1 LSMLAHDDALRDKLD
16 AAVELAPAVAVERFD
31 GDDHE
36 MAMWLLGWGAQQV
49 EAADGAVRN
58 LQQKL
63 TTLGATAGVAV
74 GLWLNAA
81 AVGQPPASWAL
92 LAAFFLAGLCFAAAV
107 ALGLVGARVV
117 TVASP
122 AEAADW
128 WAYLIAERAATT
140 RQELLCDL
148 QLRTRERDVLAHSLA
163 ERVRWTS
170 VVLAVGLSMALI
182 AGIGW
187 ILESL

>member
-1 LSMLAHDDALRDKLD
+1 MSQLIVEPELVD
-16 AAVELAPAVAVERFD
+16 AAVTDAAEPFN
-31 GDDHE
+31 DDDRQ
-36 MAMWLLGWGAQQV
+36 MAMWLLGWGSQQV

-81 AVGQPPASWAL
+81 AVGQSLASWPVATL
-92 LAAFFLAGLCFAAAV
+92 FCLAGLSLAIAV
-107 ALGLVGARVV
+107 ALGLGGARVV
-117 TVASP
+117 QVQSA

-128 WAYLIAERAATT
+128 WTYLIEERAATT

-148 QLRTRERDVLAHSLA
+148 QLRTRDRDVVARDLAK
-163 ERVRWTS
+163 RVRLTS
-170 VVLAVGLSMALI
+170 AILCTGLAMALI

-187 ILESL
+187 ILEGL